1 MKNKKGKKKTF
12 STVLS
17 GIFPNS
23 GVPSLPLRVPEPCSG
38 FVCHREM
45 TNEIWRGRQPRDSQV
60 NVLFGIKMYAAAKL
74 PLIWMKKHLE
84 WAYQSRLASP
94 ELSKS
99 WGAGYV
105 WVCARHLQD
114 IQKTCCPRHSLLHWH
129 IDEQTLSD
137 AYILTNIQTHEHCT
151 QTLTCREMSCKH
163 QKGNTSNST

>member
-129 IDEQTLSD
+129 TFRCF
-137 AYILTNIQTHEHCT
+137 TNIQTCERCT
-151 QTLTCREMSCKH
+151 QTQTCSAMSYSPNLA
-163 QKGNTSNST
+163 NTKSLALGTI